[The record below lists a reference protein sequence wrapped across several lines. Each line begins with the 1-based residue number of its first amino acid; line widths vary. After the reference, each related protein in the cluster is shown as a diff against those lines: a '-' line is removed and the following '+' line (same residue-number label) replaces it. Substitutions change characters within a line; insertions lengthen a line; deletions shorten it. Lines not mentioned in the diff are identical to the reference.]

1 MTTFKR
7 IKYDKLSKGI
17 IDGVAGVFAAIIEE
31 CDEKVLSAV
40 FKKLNIQK
48 VEDE

>member
-1 MTTFKR
+1 MTD
-7 IKYDKLSKGI
+7 YQKGI
-17 IDGVAGVFAAIIEE
+17 VDGVAGVFAAIIEE
-31 CDEKVLSAV
+31 CDEEILSAV